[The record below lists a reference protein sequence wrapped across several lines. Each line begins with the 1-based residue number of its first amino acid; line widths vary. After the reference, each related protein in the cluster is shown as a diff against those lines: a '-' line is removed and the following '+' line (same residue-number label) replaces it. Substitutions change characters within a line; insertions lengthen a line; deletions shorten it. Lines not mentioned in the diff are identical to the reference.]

1 MDTAKRDALIGTPH
15 TAVLATQWTRG
26 RVHTAPVWYLYEDGV
41 FKIITER
48 GSQKH
53 RNAVRAGRATIC
65 VDERDGR
72 FAYVMAEGPVRVVDP
87 VSFEQRLALHRHYRG
102 EEGAHR
108 AVDGGGHEKMVML
121 VVTPERW
128 IGWGL

>member
-1 MDTAKRDALIGTPH
+1 
-15 TAVLATQWTRG
+15 
-26 RVHTAPVWYLYEDGV
+26 
-41 FKIITER
+41 
-48 GSQKH
+48 
-53 RNAVRAGRATIC
+53 VRAGRASIC

-72 FAYVMAEGPVRVVDP
+72 FAYVMAEGPVSVVDP

-121 VVTPERW
+121 VLTPERW
-128 IGWGL
+128 ITWGQ